1 MSTVTSSQHIGV
13 EKPAKAFTTIFI
25 IELWERFGFYGLQS
39 LLVVYLIKE
48 LGFTD
53 HMSDTLFGAFSALV
67 YAFVSIG
74 GYLGD
79 KLFGTKRTLLIGAI
93 VSTVGYSLIA
103 YNTQGF
109 LYVGLGAVITG
120 NMFFKANPPSLVAKL
135 YKPGDHRIDSAFT
148 LYYLSIN
155 CGAFF
160 SMIICPIAKSFF
172 GWNVALWISAF
183 GMAISIIVFLA
194 TKHFIKN
201 IGSESDFQPMKFTK
215 YLLAFVFI
223 VLSVFVSAWLLKNLV
238 ITKWLLSIS
247 FIVILIV
254 MGKILIKIK
263 EKEDKIKFIVCAVL
277 MFEALFFYVLYQQMP
292 TSLNLFAI
300 RNVHHSIFG
309 IPVEGESFQA
319 LNPFWVIISGL
330 ILAKIFSS
338 LGKKGK
344 DFSMPI
350 KFSFAM
356 LLCSFGF
363 LILPV
368 GAKYFA
374 DANSMISG
382 NWLVG
387 TYFFQ
392 STAEVLIGGLGLSM
406 ISKLVPYKEVGF
418 MIGAWYMVSAV
429 ARFLGGY
436 VAAWASVPKD
446 LAGNTSLSLGIYAD
460 LFLKLGITA
469 FVICV
474 IMFLLAPKLKKYI

>member
-1 MSTVTSSQHIGV
+1 MSSSKPVQHVGV

-25 IELWERFGFYGLQS
+25 IEFWERFGFYGLQA

-53 HMSDTLFGAFSALV
+53 EMSDTLFGAFSALV
-67 YAFVSIG
+67 YAFVSVG

-79 KLFGTKRTLLIGAI
+79 KILGTKKTMLMGAVISTIGYAM
-93 VSTVGYSLIA
+93 IA
-103 YNTQGF
+103 YDTKLL
-109 LYVGLGAVITG
+109 LYPGLGAVITG

-135 YKPGDHRIDSAFT
+135 YRPGDHRVDSAFT

-155 CGAFF
+155 CGAFI
-160 SMIICPIAKSFF
+160 SMILCPIAKSMF
-172 GWNVALWISAF
+172 GWSVALWISAA
-183 GMAISIIVFLA
+183 GLLISIIVYLA
-194 TKHFIKN
+194 TKHLIKDV
-201 IGSESDFQPMKFTK
+201 GSEADFLPIGAKKFSLTII
-215 YLLAFVFI
+215 FI
-223 VLSVFVSAWLLKNLV
+223 VASILISAWLLKNLSV
-238 ITKWLLSIS
+238 TKWLLSAS
-247 FIVILIV
+247 FIAVLIV
-254 MGKILIKIK
+254 MVKILLSIK
-263 EKEDKIKFIVCAVL
+263 EKESKIKFFVCVVL

-300 RNVHHSIFG
+300 RNVYHSIAG

-319 LNPFWVIISGL
+319 LNPFWVVISGL

-344 DFSMPI
+344 DFSMPV

-368 GAKYFA
+368 GANYFA

-406 ISKLVPYKEVGF
+406 ISKLVPQKEVGF

-436 VAAWASVPKD
+436 VAAWASVPKHM
-446 LAGNTSLSLGIYAD
+446 AGDASMSLGIYSG

-469 FVICV
+469 FVICI

>member
-1 MSTVTSSQHIGV
+1 MSAVVRNQNTGV

-25 IELWERFGFYGLQS
+25 IEFWERFGFYGLQA

-53 HMSDTLFGAFSALV
+53 EMSDTLFGAFSALV
-67 YAFVSIG
+67 YAFVSVG

-79 KLFGTKRTLLIGAI
+79 KILGTKKTMLLGAV
-93 VSTVGYSLIA
+93 VSTIGYAMIA
-103 YNTQGF
+103 YDTKLL
-109 LYVGLGAVITG
+109 LYPGLGAVITG

-155 CGAFF
+155 CGAFI
-160 SMIICPIAKSFF
+160 SMIICPIAKSIF
-172 GWNVALWISAF
+172 GWSVALWISAV
-183 GMAISIIVFLA
+183 GLMISIFVYLV
-194 TKHFIKN
+194 TKHLIKD
-201 IGSESDFQPMKFTK
+201 IGSEADFRPMGIKKFV
-215 YLLAFVFI
+215 LAIIFI
-223 VLSVFVSAWLLKNLV
+223 ILSILISAWLLKNLAV
-238 ITKWLLSIS
+238 TKWLLSAS
-247 FIVILIV
+247 FIVVLVV
-254 MGKILIKIK
+254 MAKILMGIK
-263 EKEDKIKFIVCAVL
+263 EKESKVKFFVCVVL

-300 RNVHHSIFG
+300 RNVYHSIAG
-309 IPVEGESFQA
+309 IPIEGESFQA
-319 LNPFWVIISGL
+319 LNPFWVVVSGL

-344 DFSMPI
+344 DFSMPV
-350 KFSFAM
+350 KFSSAM

-363 LILPV
+363 LILPI
-368 GAKYFA
+368 GANYFA
-374 DANSMISG
+374 DANFMISG

-406 ISKLVPYKEVGF
+406 ISKLVPHKEVGF

-436 VAAWASVPKD
+436 VAAWASIPKHMAAD
-446 LAGNTSLSLGIYAD
+446 PSLSLGIYSS

-469 FVICV
+469 FVICI
-474 IMFLLAPKLKKYI
+474 IMFLVAPKLRKYI